1 MHELLQHKYDIL
13 ASLYWMPCSLKEL
26 EEREF
31 CHDWP
36 TWYIVSVLVNLER
49 NGLVKEQKDGIYKA
63 IKTKARKVLNQ
74 YGYEIDDY

>member
-13 ASLYWMPCSLKEL
+13 ASLYWKPCLLREL
-26 EEREF
+26 RERDF
-31 CHDWP
+31 CHNWP
-36 TWYIVSVLVNLER
+36 IWYLMSNLIALE
-49 NGLVKEQKDGIYKA
+49 NEGLLKEQKNGIYKA